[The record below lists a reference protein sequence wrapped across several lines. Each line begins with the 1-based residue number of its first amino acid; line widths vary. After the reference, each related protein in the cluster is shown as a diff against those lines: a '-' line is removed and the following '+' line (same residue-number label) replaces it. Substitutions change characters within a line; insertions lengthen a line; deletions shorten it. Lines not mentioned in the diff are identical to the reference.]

1 MIHILH
7 LITSEK
13 LIRPLIVESWPQIS
27 WLLSLQVLSS
37 PPVMYDKNESIDN
50 EQKRTGKMIKK
61 KIEKGHLLEFI

>member
-27 WLLSLQVLSS
+27 WLLSLKGPSS
-37 PPVMYDKNESIDN
+37 PPAKYDKDEAVDN
-50 EQKRTGKMIKK
+50 EQKKTTKSIIFFK
-61 KIEKGHLLEFI
+61 KGHLLKFI

>member
-27 WLLSLQVLSS
+27 WLLSLKVLSS

-50 EQKRTGKMIKK
+50 EQKRTSKLIKK
-61 KIEKGHLLEFI
+61 KLKKGVC